1 MSIAMTV
8 GLVGALAGAVVALV
22 VLPRRPAAGPTPEPE
37 LAATAEAGAGADS
50 SGVAY

>member
-22 VLPRRPAAGPTPEPE
+22 VLPRRQPVAG
-37 LAATAEAGAGADS
+37 TADVDES
-50 SGVAY
+50 EQGVSA